1 MKLTQFLVAMTACVI
16 SFSSIAQWQ
25 WVDKDGRKVFS
36 DRPPPSDVP
45 DKNIINQPNSRL
57 KTTGDA
63 PVMTAVPAL
72 ITSKPGEG
80 IDKSLMEKKAQAE
93 ASEASKRKA
102 EEERIARTKAD
113 NCTRALQA
121 KAGVD
126 SGTRL
131 SRINEKG
138 EREFYDEMARAVE
151 SQRIQSTIDANCR

>member
-1 MKLTQFLVAMTACVI
+1 MKLTQFLVAMTACII

-63 PVMTAVPAL
+63 PVTTAAPAL

-102 EEERIARTKAD
+102 EEDRTARTKAD